1 MMEFYGDY
9 WNSNFNCFF
18 VKIFYN
24 VVGMIFIRILEKF
37 GIFGIYLF
45 VDVIVCSKC
54 VLVG

>member
-9 WNSNFNCFF
+9 WNRNFNCFF